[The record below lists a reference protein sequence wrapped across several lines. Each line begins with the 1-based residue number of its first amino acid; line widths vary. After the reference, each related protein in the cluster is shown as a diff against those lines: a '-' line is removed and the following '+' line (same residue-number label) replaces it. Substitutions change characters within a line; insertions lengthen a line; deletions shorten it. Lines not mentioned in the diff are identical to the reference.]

1 MKVSGALRLS
11 LKQLIWIGL
20 GVIAV
25 AFLVVM
31 AASVSGR
38 IAVARAVADLSDQ
51 LLPVQAEVTEL
62 RTLNANQEN
71 AYRSFMLT
79 GDPATLQPYI
89 TAAPTADALIVE
101 LRADLDDDER
111 ASAQLDQAVAALT
124 AWRSETAAH
133 IATRRSGPL
142 TSESRDEF
150 VLTGKRIY
158 DEVRLRMRALAA
170 DVDELIDRQLEQI
183 RDAQRAA
190 NIAQLTAAS
199 VALVTIIVALALTQ
213 RLLHRPLA
221 TLVDEVREISI
232 GDYDAPIQH
241 AGPREIAEVSDA
253 VERMRENLRASTLRL
268 VNSERRDEQAR
279 IAADL
284 HDRIIQRV
292 FALGLGLTSASARKS
307 LDLEPFIDETDEII
321 RDLREVIF
329 NLNAS
334 ATPLDRPLQMRAAV
348 IDIVESSV
356 PALGF
361 TPTLLFKGAVDE
373 TPISPALY
381 AAVLAVVR
389 EALSNTARHSQA
401 DAATLCVAL
410 SDGQLR
416 ITLEDN
422 GIGVSEFDRM
432 GSGRR
437 NIQNRARQF
446 GGHAEI
452 RNADPGPGTVVD
464 WVVPLSSDDRE
475 FTVEP
480 RHVQAG
486 R

>member
-1 MKVSGALRLS
+1 
-11 LKQLIWIGL
+11 
-20 GVIAV
+20 
-25 AFLVVM
+25 
-31 AASVSGR
+31 
-38 IAVARAVADLSDQ
+38 
-51 LLPVQAEVTEL
+51 
-62 RTLNANQEN
+62 
-71 AYRSFMLT
+71 
-79 GDPATLQPYI
+79 
-89 TAAPTADALIVE
+89 
-101 LRADLDDDER
+101 
-111 ASAQLDQAVAALT
+111 
-124 AWRSETAAH
+124 
-133 IATRRSGPL
+133 
-142 TSESRDEF
+142 
-150 VLTGKRIY
+150 
-158 DEVRLRMRALAA
+158 MRALAA

-213 RLLHRPLA
+213 RVLHRPLA
-221 TLVDEVREISI
+221 TLVDEVREISN

-292 FALGLGLTSASARKS
+292 FALGLGLTSASARKC

-401 DAATLCVAL
+401 DAATLCVGL

-416 ITLEDN
+416 IRLEDN
-422 GIGVSEFDRM
+422 DIGVSEFDRM

-452 RNADPGPGTVVD
+452 RNADPGPGTAVD